1 MGGISRGAGEAVLFD
16 ASMVRTDLVPSRQRS
31 SAGVSCSSQEETPL
45 IPAAMT
51 TQDSKGKSKH
61 VKAQPLLPS
70 SSKRE
75 KVFSCPMCSLVCSS
89 SFILQEHV
97 ELHLQEQHSDEGW
110 TPDSCSAPVTSHP
123 ASSPSGGR
131 RLECPLC
138 SAVFSHSFSLQEHV
152 ELHLDPGSAGNCT
165 GSLDGD
171 LQLATRLQQQEE
183 SRRQEQARQEDE
195 QSRSLATRLQQEE
208 EARQER
214 EDFHKL
220 QRQFG
225 LDGSGGYR
233 QQMERTME
241 RAVARGVL
249 PPAHFHLHKANMM
262 ESLASGVDDGA
273 TRTQGVIPALREY
286 YQSQALDCVH
296 VWLAADTD
304 HYSSSGGDKGWGCGY
319 RNFQML
325 LSSLSNIDPYSTH
338 LQGRA
343 VPCIPQ
349 LQTMIEEAWKEGL
362 DPQGASH
369 FNQQLQGT
377 RAWIGATEIY
387 VLLTSLGISARI
399 MDFHKPTGPAG
410 THPLLFDWVRE
421 YFSQSNRSSRLPP
434 RFIQTCLPP
443 LYLQHQGHSRSVVG
457 LEQRKNGVLC
467 LLLFDP
473 GCPPSHSSKLLS
485 RSTVGGALRRLRI
498 FPRSLKHQQYQLVAV
513 ESTVLSAEEKQ
524 VIYVARNPKDVLV
537 SYYHFHKVANMLETP
552 KSFDDFF
559 EKFLRGEVF
568 GCSWFEHIK
577 NWYSHKDEMNMLVI
591 MYEEM
596 IQDLRSA
603 IKRISMF
610 LGKEL
615 TEEQLASMVKHSTF
629 STMRKNPQANYEQVS
644 GELLSHHLGRF
655 MRKGTVG
662 DWKNHFSVAQN
673 QRFDQLFQREM
684 KEFPLSFIWDMKD
697 LQ

>member
-1 MGGISRGAGEAVLFD
+1 MLTCEICGEEVLLEQDMKTHLLLSHMEGDHHCPLCSLSGVSYNQLCFHITSAHPEDPFTCTQASNTGEPGGTTRVTGGTVRGAGGTNGGAGGTVRVTGGTVRGAGGTNGGAGGTTGGTGGTNGGAGGTTWGTGGNMGGISRGAGEAVLFD

-97 ELHLQEQHSDEGW
+97 ELHLQEQHSDEG
-110 TPDSCSAPVTSHP
+110 
-123 ASSPSGGR
+123 GR

-152 ELHLDPGSAGNCT
+152 ELHLDPGSGGNGT

-183 SRRQEQARQEDE
+183 SRRQEQARQEEE
-195 QSRSLATRLQQEE
+195 QSRSLATQLQQQE

-325 LSSLSNIDPYSTH
+325 LSSLSNVDPYSTH

-434 RFIQTCLPP
+434 RFIQTRLPP

-485 RSTVGGALRRLRI
+485 SSTVGGALRRLRI

-524 VIYVARNPKDVLV
+524 
-537 SYYHFHKVANMLETP
+537 T
-552 KSFDDFF
+552 
-559 EKFLRGEVF
+559 
-568 GCSWFEHIK
+568 
-577 NWYSHKDEMNMLVI
+577 
-591 MYEEM
+591 
-596 IQDLRSA
+596 
-603 IKRISMF
+603 RILQS
-610 LGKEL
+610 
-615 TEEQLASMVKHSTF
+615 
-629 STMRKNPQANYEQVS
+629 R
-644 GELLSHHLGRF
+644 LLSAE
-655 MRKGTVG
+655 KI
-662 DWKNHFSVAQN
+662 
-673 QRFDQLFQREM
+673 
-684 KEFPLSFIWDMKD
+684 P
-697 LQ
+697 